1 MLIRHESMYCTII
14 TYRAVY
20 WQFLFSCMSR
30 CSSNGNVITV
40 HVLYTWY
47 NIYGG
52 ESCAVL
58 LCWAVLC
65 CSSYYL
71 CMLPPRSPKTFF
83 VARKCS
89 RIFQTNNKICTW
101 SKKCQSALFWEKPY
115 IALVVMAN
123 IKPYRVYVVWVII
136 WAKNT
141 LYYIIP
147 TRRKTERKHWVQQY
161 VRDRCLVSFIWP
173 DRNSYA

>member
-136 WAKNT
+136 WAKST

-147 TRRKTERKHWVQQY
+147 TRRKTECKPWVQQY
-161 VRDRCLVSFIWP
+161 VRDRC
-173 DRNSYA
+173 